1 MNRQS
6 LEQINE
12 AWAKAADGLVEGECP
27 GVLPNMWD
35 RLTEARKHAK
45 MSQAELASAIGITQ
59 TTLSHWE
66 RAYKLPDS
74 AKPFLLMSMALDVSI
89 DYLFYNDDMPS
100 ALSAKEKKTLE
111 EAAEILSRVYAKK

>member
-1 MNRQS
+1 MDSKALAIPPSLLIMRQTIKQMKKTAIAS
-6 LEQINE
+6 L
-12 AWAKAADGLVEGECP
+12 AV
-27 GVLPNMWD
+27 
-35 RLTEARKHAK
+35 
-45 MSQAELASAIGITQ
+45 LASAIGITQ

-74 AKPFLLMSMALDVSI
+74 AKPFLLMSMALGVSI